1 MLECLFTFLS
11 FFSEKNCSTIEKHS
25 AISEFQLHS
34 HFQNEAKCK
43 TFLVKMSFIRMRI
56 NCMKM
61 LTYINGFTLSLALK
75 QRLEATQKW
84 PIKDEHLSNRKR
96 FPCLHSMI

>member
-1 MLECLFTFLS
+1 MLECQFAFVS
-11 FFSEKNCSTIEKHS
+11 FFSEKNCSTIEKQS
-25 AISEFQLHS
+25 TISEFQLHS

-61 LTYINGFTLSLALK
+61 FTYINGFTLSLALK
-75 QRLEATQKW
+75 QRLAVTQKW

-96 FPCLHSMI
+96 FPCLHSLI